1 VEHTDLVGLL
11 RDGIDAKGGE
21 WADLGA
27 GEGAFTL
34 ALADLLGPGA
44 HITAVDRDAGTI
56 RGLAAEM
63 GKRFPGTGLE
73 VVVADFTRPLSLPSG
88 PRSSGVPAPS
98 GAGGLPPHV
107 VGRPGLDGIVMANSL
122 HFVRD
127 KSPVLARVREMLR
140 PGGRLIVVEYGSDR
154 GNPWVP
160 HPFSYQRWEEM
171 AAGSGFERTRLLATV
186 PSRYLGSMYSAVT
199 FAPGPMRA
207 D

>member
-1 VEHTDLVGLL
+1 MDQAELVGLL
-11 RDGIDAKGGE
+11 REGVDAKGGR

-44 HITAVDRDAGTI
+44 NITAVDRDAGSM

-73 VVVADFTRPLSLPSG
+73 VVVADFTRPLALS
-88 PRSSGVPAPS
+88 
-98 GAGGLPPHV
+98 
-107 VGRPGLDGIVMANSL
+107 GLDGIVMANSL

-127 KSPVLARVREMLR
+127 KGPVLARVHEMLR
-140 PGGRLIVVEYGSDR
+140 PGGSLIVVEYGSDR

-160 HPFSYQRWEEM
+160 HPFSYERWVQM
-171 AAGSGFERTRLLATV
+171 AAGAGFERTRMIGTV

-199 FAPGPMRA
+199 FAPAPMRA
-207 D
+207 G

>member
-1 VEHTDLVGLL
+1 LRQSRRGCASWLGPGVNQAELVGLL
-11 RDGIDAKGGE
+11 RDGIDAKGGQ

-34 ALADLLGPGA
+34 ALADLLGPGT
-44 HITAVDRDAGTI
+44 HITAVDRDAGSV
-56 RGLAAEM
+56 RGLSADM
-63 GKRFPGTGLE
+63 GRRFPGTGLE
-73 VVVADFTRPLSLPSG
+73 VVVADFTRPLSLS
-88 PRSSGVPAPS
+88 
-98 GAGGLPPHV
+98 
-107 VGRPGLDGIVMANSL
+107 GLDGIVMANSL

-127 KSPVLARVREMLR
+127 KRPVLARVHEMLR

-160 HPFSYQRWEEM
+160 HPFSYERWEQM
-171 AAGSGFERTRLLATV
+171 AAGAGFERTRLLATV

-199 FAPGPMRA
+199 FAPGPTRA